1 MNVPGQKDHLS
12 EMLLMDMPCAI
23 CVARMDETGTVCFV
37 NAAFFGMFSDTSEN
51 ELLSDGLLHVLAQIS
66 PENAAQ
72 IAEQTACIA
81 TGEKSEASIE
91 MRRRG
96 NDGSQLWMILRMR
109 RVEWEEPVLVCVF
122 EDITKRKEAEE
133 QTYILK
139 KKFQIA
145 VRHSDKMVFRYDIA
159 KKTAYLSPETAAQYG
174 TDRIENFPKRVMAN
188 GFIKSD
194 SRVIFLQM
202 LQSIT
207 NGTRP
212 SGSAVLQMNLKR
224 KKAEYDWYRIYY
236 SIVFRRDGV
245 PSQAI
250 VSLQNVSE
258 QYERELA
265 YKRWAQTY
273 AAIPQNKMMYF
284 EFDLTRNRFEH
295 SKGGLVGPLPDMAEP
310 TMEAVLGYFI
320 NKWVHV
326 DDRQKLSG
334 HTARAK
340 LLTDYFRDAQISD
353 IEYRHR
359 REDGSF
365 GWVRVSVQMLPD
377 PYSSNIRAFLLFRD
391 IDLRKREELN
401 IQDRLCS
408 DPLTGV
414 FNRKAFIERAECIC
428 SSIKEGNACAFVMVD
443 VDNFKQVNDRFGHA
457 YGDRVLV
464 RIAETLHSCVRASDL
479 VARMGGDEFL
489 LLLQDV
495 TDKDALLAKLT
506 HLRDQIYQRVSNDIV
521 ISCSFGAACC
531 PMDGETFDELYFKAD
546 VALYA
551 AKEGG
556 RNCSCVYEG
565 GMRPQSYLLDAD
577 EI

>member
-1 MNVPGQKDHLS
+1 
-12 EMLLMDMPCAI
+12 MLLMDMPCAV
-23 CVARMDETGTVCFV
+23 CAARADETGSVCFA
-37 NAAFFGMFSDTSEN
+37 NDAFFDMFSDTPER
-51 ELLSDGLLHVLAQIS
+51 ELLSDGLFCVLARTAQG
-66 PENAAQ
+66 NAAQ
-72 IAEQTACIA
+72 IVEQVSSIA
-81 TGEKSEASIE
+81 SGKKSEASVE
-91 MRRRG
+91 MRWRG
-96 NDGSQLWMILRMR
+96 NDGAQLWTMLRMR
-109 RVEWEEPVLVCVF
+109 RVEWEETVLVCVF

-139 KKFQIA
+139 KEFQIA
-145 VRHSDKMVFRYDIA
+145 VRHSDKMVFRYDIT

-174 TDRIENFPKRVMAN
+174 TDKIENFPKRVMEN
-188 GFIKSD
+188 GLIKSD
-194 SRVIFLQM
+194 SRVIFLQL
-202 LQSIT
+202 LQSVA
-207 NGTRP
+207 NGMRP
-212 SGSAVLQMNLKR
+212 SGSAVIQMNLKR
-224 KKAEYDWYRIYY
+224 KKDEYDWYRIYY

-265 YKRWAQTY
+265 YKRWEQTY
-273 AAIPQNKMMYF
+273 AAISPNKMMYF

-295 SKGGLVGPLPDMAEP
+295 SKGGLVDPFPDMAES

-326 DDRQKLSG
+326 DDRQKLSS

-359 REDGSF
+359 REDCSF

-428 SSIKEGNACAFVMVD
+428 SEMKEGSVCAFVMVD

-464 RIAETLHSCVRASDL
+464 RIAETLRSCVRASDL

-506 HLRDQIYQRVSNDIV
+506 HLREQIYQRISSDIV

-556 RNCSCVYEG
+556 RNYACVYEG
-565 GMRPQSYLLDAD
+565 GMRPKSYLLDAD